1 VLSSWDLFVNGH
13 DYSVTI
19 ERMPNGKDAIRVN
32 GRIAAKPMD
41 PAEAECVINI
51 GGVPHMITRRGKDG
65 FDIGEDPLAQAQAR
79 TQDTAKTILAQKGQ
93 TAVTI
98 KKSSPL
104 TAPMI
109 GWGIVVIVAGLL
121 IFWAKGPG
129 YDKIAAERV
138 DHILRDMKS
147 GREVEMQFSVTLWA
161 KNKKVLEQTEMN
173 IAMNHFDRWRQ
184 EKGIYGKPFSSY
196 KIVKSEVLKS
206 EANPTAIVTFT
217 IEDTEYKVKVPK
229 DAEISWVD

>member
-1 VLSSWDLFVNGH
+1 VLATWDLFVNGH
-13 DYSVTI
+13 DYSVTV
-19 ERMPNGKDAIRVN
+19 ERLPNGKDAIRVN

-41 PAEAECVINI
+41 PAEAECPITV
-51 GGVPHMITRRGKDG
+51 GGVPHMITRRGKDS
-65 FDIGEDPLAQAQAR
+65 FEIEEDPLAQAMAR
-79 TQDTAKTILAQKGQ
+79 NRDTANTVLAQSGQ
-93 TAVTI
+93 TAVRVR
-98 KKSSPL
+98 KSSPL
-104 TAPMI
+104 TAPMV
-109 GWGIVVIVAGLL
+109 GWAVVVIVAGLL

-129 YDKIAAERV
+129 YDKIAADRV
-138 DHILRDMKS
+138 DKILRDMQS
-147 GREVEMQFSVTLWA
+147 GRETEMQFSVTLWA

-196 KIVKSEVLKS
+196 KIVKSEIVKD
-206 EANPTAIVTFT
+206 ETNPTAVVTFT